1 MKKMPGLAHLKKNG
15 YEWYWKRLSTNSW
28 LKYASRVYPQQC
40 DQKAR
45 LLLKIWLFYINENF
59 PNEMQN

>member
-1 MKKMPGLAHLKKNG
+1 MTKINEKDAGFGPFKKING
-15 YEWYWKRLSTNSW
+15 YEWYWKRLSTNSR

-45 LLLKIWLFYINENF
+45 LLLKI
-59 PNEMQN
+59 